1 MTRLVDPKQPGHL
14 YEQAAAIIKD
24 RIQSGHYG
32 PGDKLPSMAD
42 LAREKAFRVSDLTM
56 QRALY
61 KLRDQGWIVIQQ
73 GRPTY
78 VAQQLPAQD
87 NGKEQI
93 LKQARELLA
102 QATSL
107 VQAIEAMQ

>member
-1 MTRLVDPKQPGHL
+1 MTRLIDPKRPEHL

-24 RIQSGHYG
+24 RIQSGYYR
-32 PGDKLPSMAD
+32 PGDQLPSMAKM
-42 LAREKAFRVSDLTM
+42 AREEEFDVSELTM

-61 KLRDQGWIVIQQ
+61 KLRDPGRIIIQQ

-87 NGKEQI
+87 NGKDQI

-102 QATSL
+102 Q
-107 VQAIEAMQ
+107 

>member
-1 MTRLVDPKQPGHL
+1 MTRLVDSHRPGHL

-24 RIQSGHYG
+24 RIQSGHYR
-32 PGDKLPSMAD
+32 PGQQLPSMAD
-42 LAREKAFRVSDLTM
+42 MAHEFDISDLTM

-73 GRPTY
+73 GRPTH
-78 VAQQLPAQD
+78 VASKLPPRD
-87 NGKEQI
+87 SGKEQI
-93 LKQARELLA
+93 LEQARELLA

-107 VQAIEAMQ
+107 VQSIEAMQ